1 VCAYDVDWWFRW
13 SSTQEVGCAFT
24 DIDGAFE
31 IKFRWCCGWWPWW
44 WWKYREWR
52 LDPLL
57 ADHIGKW
64 HKRFPDLPLVPTPGE
79 QPTLT
84 IFKVTLDVQEIGTVI
99 VDENVIDTRWNI
111 PTTLDVTLV
120 ANEDAF
126 CRDDGQELPC
136 EDERCLVYTRVCNEF
151 MLFRLNSTK
160 FPDGTYN
167 FRVIGYERN
176 AAGNLV
182 NAEVLPL
189 CCTEDEN
196 ELTLTFDN
204 RVIDPML
211 DTASNPCSVDITN
224 CTVHMCTSEPTTD
237 FKSVRIDG
245 TAVDPCDEFEVS
257 DPGNH
262 LAYYSLF
269 AKYKENL
276 YVDLLSLL
284 SEPGAS
290 LTTTPGNQ
298 VGPTYGQALG
308 QGATAPHWGGGTMT
322 LTVPADKAFPEP
334 CCYQLELRALKRT
347 LVNCNSPIHYGH
359 CNLSEYT
366 LGVGVC
372 PPGSAS
378 PPVVKRIDTA

>member
-1 VCAYDVDWWFRW
+1 
-13 SSTQEVGCAFT
+13 
-24 DIDGAFE
+24 
-31 IKFRWCCGWWPWW
+31 
-44 WWKYREWR
+44 
-52 LDPLL
+52 
-57 ADHIGKW
+57 
-64 HKRFPDLPLVPTPGE
+64 
-79 QPTLT
+79 
-84 IFKVTLDVQEIGTVI
+84 
-99 VDENVIDTRWNI
+99 
-111 PTTLDVTLV
+111 
-120 ANEDAF
+120 
-126 CRDDGQELPC
+126 
-136 EDERCLVYTRVCNEF
+136 

-245 TAVDPCDEFEVS
+245 TAVDPCDVVDASTGMLEVEFEVS

-372 PPGSAS
+372 PPGSTS